1 MELEIAFA
9 KKLVEIRNRG
19 EATGRYQAVQELINE
34 TAGSVSELTKIAKV
48 SRKSYYQ
55 WLKDSQHK
63 EKLRTRQF
71 WKQSIRLK
79 TPSELCWS

>member
-9 KKLVEIRNRG
+9 KKLVEIRNRGG

-55 WLKDSQHK
+55 
-63 EKLRTRQF
+63 
-71 WKQSIRLK
+71 
-79 TPSELCWS
+79 